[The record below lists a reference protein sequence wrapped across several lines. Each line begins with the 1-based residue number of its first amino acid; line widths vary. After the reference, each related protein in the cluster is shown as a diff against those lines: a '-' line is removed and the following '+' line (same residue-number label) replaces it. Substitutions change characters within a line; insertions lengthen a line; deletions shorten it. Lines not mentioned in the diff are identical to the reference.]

1 MTLNDIVS
9 YFITLVAIEL
19 APGPVFLMLMVRAAG
34 NDLRGAISFAFGAA
48 LGGLVIVA
56 VVCVGLS
63 AWLTSV
69 PEVFEYS
76 KYVMMAYIVWV
87 ARSIWKSGFD
97 LNGATSVVRSGMVS
111 SAFAGLMTSF
121 ISPYMMILFPLV
133 LTDLMDIS
141 TIAMPSFLIVAAAT
155 FLALSTGLGII
166 IAFAAQLRRFVRSP
180 QNVIRVNRG
189 LAAFLVAGGGFMAF
203 G

>member
-1 MTLNDIVS
+1 MTLNDIAS
-9 YFITLVAIEL
+9 YFVTLVAIEL
-19 APGPVFLMLMVRAAG
+19 APGPIFLMLMVRAAG
-34 NDLRGAISFAFGAA
+34 SDLRGAIAFAFGAA
-48 LGGLVIVA
+48 LGGLVIIT

-69 PEVFEYS
+69 PEIFDYS
-76 KYVMMAYIVWV
+76 KYVMMAYILWV
-87 ARSIWKSGFD
+87 ARGIWKSGFD
-97 LNGATSVVRSGMVS
+97 LTGEGKVVRGGIVS
-111 SAFAGLMTSF
+111 SVFAGLVTSF

-141 TIAMPSFLIVAAAT
+141 TIAMPSFLIVAVTT
-155 FLALSTGLGII
+155 FLALSFGSGLI

-180 QNVIRVNRG
+180 QNVVRVNRA
-189 LAAFLVAGGGFMAF
+189 LSAFLVVGGSWMAF